1 MKQSHYK
8 TVARIIQELHLQ
20 TLLKF
25 SQTSP
30 KYTSEQE
37 DPVQGSLEQQ
47 IFIEHLLLTIRLK
60 MSIILRKTG
69 IAGGIL
75 CKIKILSPYDS
86 YLNLFLGNSTGL

>member
-1 MKQSHYK
+1 M
-8 TVARIIQELHLQ
+8 
-20 TLLKF
+20 
-25 SQTSP
+25 SP

-86 YLNLFLGNSTGL
+86 YLNLFLGNSTGLWCPSSLGTAVFTTRAHIHEAVVPCT